1 MEKLPSDCAKF
12 VKIEFNPKHTFNQ
25 DIRHLLDMK
34 FEIKYRLDNLYNHN
48 DLSKD
53 NYKFLKPCACKL
65 GVMYGLCKVH
75 KTTTDNDNVPA
86 FRLLLSAIDTG
97 NYNLSKFFV
106 SILKQFGINEYT
118 VKDSFSFSKEILDQN
133 PNIFMASFDF
143 QLLFPNISLDETIDI
158 CVGMFFENRK

>member
-1 MEKLPSDCAKF
+1 
-12 VKIEFNPKHTFNQ
+12 
-25 DIRHLLDMK
+25 MK
-34 FEIKYRLDNLYNHN
+34 FEIKSRLDDLYNHD

-53 NYKFLKPCACKL
+53 NYKFLEPCACKL

-75 KTTTDNDNVPA
+75 KSTTDNDNVPA

-118 VKDSFSFSKEILDQN
+118 VKDSFSFSKEILDQDPKFLWDLLTFN
-133 PNIFMASFDF
+133 RCSQIFHWMR
-143 QLLFPNISLDETIDI
+143 QLTFVLAWFLKIES
-158 CVGMFFENRK
+158 KKYA

>member
-1 MEKLPSDCAKF
+1 
-12 VKIEFNPKHTFNQ
+12 
-25 DIRHLLDMK
+25 MK

-97 NYNLSKFFV
+97 NYNLSKLFV
-106 SILKQFGINEYT
+106 STLKQFGINEYT
-118 VKDSFSFSKEILDQN
+118 VKESFSFSKEILDQN
-133 PNIFMASFDF
+133 PNTFMVSFDF
-143 QLLFPNISLDETIDI
+143 
-158 CVGMFFENRK
+158 